1 MHSHAGHWVTRF
13 TLMALASGAAVC
25 AGLRA
30 QAPVDRDHASYVAT
44 DVAYGSQ
51 LYGMHCAQCHGPTGD
66 LVGNVD
72 LRSGTFRNA
81 ATDQQLMAL
90 LTAGIPAAGM
100 PRFKF
105 DNAELVAVVAY
116 LRNMRTFDAAAVP
129 VGRPEQGKAVFE
141 GKGGCA
147 ACHRVDGRRGGGAP
161 DLGNIGTLR
170 TASGLQRAILNPTA
184 AMVPINRPVHIVTK
198 RGQTMKGRRLNEDT
212 FSVQIVDEQGRLL
225 SLNKDDLR
233 DYRILTE
240 SPMPAYE
247 GKLQPG
253 EVADLV
259 AYLLSLKG

>member
-1 MHSHAGHWVTRF
+1 MTRL
-13 TLMALASGAAVC
+13 TLVVLALC
-25 AGLRA
+25 AMSVGPRA

-44 DVAYGSQ
+44 DIAYGSQ
-51 LYGMHCAQCHGPTGD
+51 LYGVHCVQCHGPTGN

-129 VGRPEQGKAVFE
+129 VGRPEQGKAIFD
-141 GKGGCA
+141 GKGGCG
-147 ACHRVDGRRGGGAP
+147 ACHRVDGRRGGVAP

-184 AMVPINRPVHIVTK
+184 AMLPINRPVQIVTK
-198 RGQTMKGRRLNEDT
+198 RGQTIKGRRLNEDT
-212 FSVQIVDEQGRLL
+212 FTVQIVDEQGRLL

-233 DYRILTE
+233 EYRILAE
-240 SPMPAYE
+240 SPMPAYQ
-247 GKLQPG
+247 GKLQPA